1 MMKFQYSAGARDVEE
16 ERLARQCY
24 VLRWWRKMFRPPL
37 FAVVFGT
44 VLASLPAAAQPH
56 TALFGEVDGIVKTL
70 SEITGWQVRRKVP
83 SEIVT
88 RESFR
93 KSIEDHTKGRSAEKE
108 IHAEELALKL
118 FGLVPQDFSLARETV
133 DLLDEQ
139 AAAYYDYKKKRL
151 FILDSTPAGSE
162 QRMALVH
169 ELAHA
174 LADQQHPLGKYL
186 DKGKP
191 DSDESTA
198 REAVME
204 GQATWLTWA
213 YEEKLAG
220 RKAEPSEDV
229 LAPQDTDAPSDGS
242 FPVLNAAPLYVRESL
257 LFPYDSGARF
267 QDAVYHRLGA
277 KAFNEVF
284 ERGPAS
290 TQQVLH
296 AGDYFDHKEPKA
308 PELPKLA
315 VELGAQARDY
325 RALIGGAVGEFD
337 HEILLQQY
345 TDRDTAR
352 AAAMHWRGGEFRVFE
367 HKKESAPVLLYASE
381 WDSPEAARTF
391 FSLYERVLQK
401 KWKTMRVASRT
412 ATEITGTGDNGKFTV
427 RIVGSGVQ
435 SIEGF
440 K

>member
-1 MMKFQYSAGARDVEE
+1 
-16 ERLARQCY
+16 
-24 VLRWWRKMFRPPL
+24 MFRPPL
-37 FAVVFGT
+37 FAVMIGALVANSP
-44 VLASLPAAAQPH
+44 ASAQQR

-88 RESFR
+88 RQSFR
-93 KSIEDHTKGRSAEKE
+93 KSVEDHTKGRSAEKE
-108 IHAEELALKL
+108 IHAEELALKM

-151 FILDSTPAGSE
+151 FILDSTPAGAE

-213 YEEKLAG
+213 YEAKLAG
-220 RKAEPSEDV
+220 GIAEPSQGV
-229 LAPQDTDAPSDGS
+229 LNEQETDAPEDGS

-267 QDAVYHRLGA
+267 QDAVFHRMGS
-277 KAFNEVF
+277 KAFDAVF
-284 ERGPAS
+284 ERGPES

-296 AGDYFDHKEPKA
+296 AEDYFDRRSPKA
-308 PELPKLA
+308 PELPKLE
-315 VELGAQARDY
+315 VELGTQARDY

-345 TDRDTAR
+345 TDRVTAQ
-352 AAAMHWRGGEFRVFE
+352 AAAMHWRGGEFRMFE
-367 HKKESAPVLLYASE
+367 NKKGTGPLLFYASE
-381 WDSPEAARTF
+381 WDSQEAARAF
-391 FSLYERVLQK
+391 FSLYERVLQG
-401 KWKTMRVASRT
+401 KWKQMRVDSRT
-412 ATEITGTGDNGKFTV
+412 QTEIRGTGDSGKFVV
-427 RIVGSGVQ
+427 RIAGSGVQ
-435 SIEGF
+435 SIEGLR
-440 K
+440 